1 MYKFSRAIAD
11 IAGTPHAPIP
21 LCACLQTKRTR
32 CIQMDHLL
40 LSLSKKKNRPRDAET
55 TKKLK
60 IIIKRMEKI
69 KTILQQRR
77 LVLWS
82 CFFLFLLLV
91 DLDLDFFLL
100 VVGFAFGVCV

>member
-1 MYKFSRAIAD
+1 
-11 IAGTPHAPIP
+11 
-21 LCACLQTKRTR
+21 
-32 CIQMDHLL
+32 MDHLL

-91 DLDLDFFLL
+91 DLDLDLDFFLL